1 MKRKHSRRERLELA
15 IEKAIALLDQ
25 IDGDPDLEPSLS
37 SSTCVGAG
45 GGINRLV
52 SPDTAF
58 FAQHFDGGS
67 RWSQE
72 NWVAAAGTTLRM
84 STTAGS
90 IISKAGLTRWR
101 KISSGGRHD
110 RPLVP
115 RPPLVRQPA
124 ARSCRVDRGG
134 NRIRYNDG
142 REGSHT
148 VAISLGRGRL
158 KLGGVICFSSS
169 H

>member
-72 NWVAAAGTTLRM
+72 NWA
-84 STTAGS
+84 SGS
-90 IISKAGLTRWR
+90 RDDLEDE
-101 KISSGGRHD
+101 H
-110 RPLVP
+110 
-115 RPPLVRQPA
+115 
-124 ARSCRVDRGG
+124 
-134 NRIRYNDG
+134 DG
-142 REGSHT
+142 REHHQQSWPNPM
-148 VAISLGRGRL
+148 AENFIGRP
-158 KLGGVICFSSS
+158 S
-169 H
+169 